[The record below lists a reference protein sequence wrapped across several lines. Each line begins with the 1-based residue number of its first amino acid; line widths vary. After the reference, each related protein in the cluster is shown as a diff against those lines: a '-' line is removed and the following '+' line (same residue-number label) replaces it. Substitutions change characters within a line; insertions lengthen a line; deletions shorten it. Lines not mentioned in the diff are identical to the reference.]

1 MNFQQEATKIY
12 TVRVKST
19 GQEITF
25 GVSTGEDPPPKIRL
39 YHENKSIAVFIYSKQ
54 EDSYSELPAEK
65 LDKFDLELMSKECSA
80 NRIRGDERSERQLAK
95 LQKKLKERN
104 NKEDDEY
111 CFAGMVQVKV
121 DPSFPLPTGILM
133 NYILR

>member
-80 NRIRGDERSERQLAK
+80 NRIRGDERSVKIK
-95 LQKKLKERN
+95 LEN
-104 NKEDDEY
+104 FFSIYVVVINKEVFCILFEKVMCN
-111 CFAGMVQVKV
+111 CFHFG
-121 DPSFPLPTGILM
+121 
-133 NYILR
+133 